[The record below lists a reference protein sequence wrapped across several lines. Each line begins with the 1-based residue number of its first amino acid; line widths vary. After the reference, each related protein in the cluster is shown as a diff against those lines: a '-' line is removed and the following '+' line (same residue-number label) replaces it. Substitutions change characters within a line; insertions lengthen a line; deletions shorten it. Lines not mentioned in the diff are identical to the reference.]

1 VVTLEDIMVGASMRG
16 MPLQMFEDMT
26 IGQIIDFCI
35 TYNNIN
41 ASDDE
46 EDGSPKIRKATQ
58 EDFDRL

>member
-1 VVTLEDIMVGASMRG
+1 MVGASMRG

-41 ASDDE
+41 ASDNE
-46 EDGSPKIRKATQ
+46 EDGRPKIRRATQ